1 MIKNVFCG
9 VMHINPV
16 KIHPER
22 ITREDKNLV
31 NSLNYDSVGFPVQ
44 EKDLTKILKKKN
56 ICSNLFCYENR
67 LTFPI
72 YVSD

>member
-1 MIKNVFCG
+1 
-9 VMHINPV
+9 MHINPV

-31 NSLNYDSVGFPVQ
+31 NSLSYDSVGFPVQ

>member
-1 MIKNVFCG
+1 
-9 VMHINPV
+9 MHINPV

-31 NSLNYDSVGFPVQ
+31 NSLNYDSAGFPVQ

-56 ICSNLFCYENR
+56 ICSNLFCYKNR

>member
-1 MIKNVFCG
+1 
-9 VMHINPV
+9 MHINPV